1 MSYELIQ
8 AALTALINVTAIA
21 GFGSIAVHAIWQ
33 QHRNWMAEYSPAV
46 L

>member
-21 GFGSIAVHAIWQ
+21 GFGGIAIHAIWLH
-33 QHRNWMAEYSPAV
+33 HRNWMAEYCPPVA
-46 L
+46 